1 MVSFE
6 LLTQIEQ
13 GYKKVQALIEQ
24 EDFSKANKTFRET
37 KNLEEEI
44 TELLEDMLFY
54 DDGVDKMLTQRI
66 KLHINNMEY
75 FSRVSEDLERKLKQ

>member
-13 GYKKVQALIEQ
+13 GYRKVQSLIE
-24 EDFSKANKTFRET
+24 EKDFSKANETFRET

-44 TELLEDMLFY
+44 TELLEEMLFY
-54 DDGVDKMLTQRI
+54 DDGVDELLTRRI
-66 KLHINNMEY
+66 KLHLNNMGY
-75 FSRVSEDLERKLKQ
+75 FSRVSEDLERKLK

>member
-13 GYKKVQALIEQ
+13 GYRKVQSLIE
-24 EDFSKANKTFRET
+24 EKDFSKANETFRET

-44 TELLEDMLFY
+44 TELLEEMLFY
-54 DDGVDKMLTQRI
+54 DDGVDELLTRRI
-66 KLHINNMEY
+66 KLHLSNMEY
-75 FSRVSEDLERKLKQ
+75 FSRVSEDLERKLK

>member
-13 GYKKVQALIEQ
+13 GYRKVQSLIEDK
-24 EDFSKANKTFRET
+24 DFSKANETFRET

-54 DDGVDKMLTQRI
+54 DDGADELLTRRI
-66 KLHINNMEY
+66 KLHLSNMK
-75 FSRVSEDLERKLKQ
+75 FLSGISEDLARKLKQ